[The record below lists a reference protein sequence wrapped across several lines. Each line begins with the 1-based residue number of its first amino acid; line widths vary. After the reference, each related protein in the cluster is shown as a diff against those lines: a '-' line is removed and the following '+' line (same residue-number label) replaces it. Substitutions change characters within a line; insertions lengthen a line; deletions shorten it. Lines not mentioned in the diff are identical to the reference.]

1 VVLIH
6 EGIADSRMWD
16 PQWASWA
23 DRYRL
28 LRFDMEGYG
37 RSPIE
42 SETLIYA
49 RDVVAL
55 LDELGIAGAAL
66 VGVSMGGRVALEVA
80 LARPELVS
88 ALVLVGAGVPGGEWS
103 DEMQAYG
110 DREYELVIAGQL
122 DEATELSMRFWVDG
136 PRRSPSDV
144 DPAVRKAMTDMYRQ
158 ALEMQ
163 APFYET
169 VDEELLVPDVAKRL
183 GEIAV
188 PTLVL
193 VGEEDV
199 DDVVRRADALAA
211 EIPGARHATIPN
223 AAHAPSLERP
233 ELFDSLVLGFLA
245 ESIS

>member
-1 VVLIH
+1 VLVH

-23 DRYRL
+23 DRHRL
-28 LRFDMEGYG
+28 LRFDMEGFG

-66 VGVSMGGRVALEVA
+66 VGVSMGARVALEVA
-80 LARPELVS
+80 LARPDLAG
-88 ALVLVGAGVPGGEWS
+88 ALVLVAAGVPNDDWTAEMNAHGE
-103 DEMQAYG
+103 
-110 DREYELVIAGQL
+110 REYELVIAGEL

-144 DPAVRKAMTDMYRQ
+144 DPAVRGAVTEMYRR
-158 ALEMQ
+158 ALELQ

-169 VDEELLVPDVAKRL
+169 VDEELLVPDVTKRI

-199 DDVVRRADALAA
+199 EDMHRIGRLLAE
-211 EIPGARHATIPN
+211 EIPGARHATI
-223 AAHAPSLERP
+223 ADTAHVPSLERP
-233 ELFDSLVLGFLA
+233 GAFDALVLDFLA
-245 ESIS
+245 EALA